1 MTKYRAE
8 ATKVGR
14 WWAVSVPDVPFA
26 HSQGLTWEEA
36 HDMIKDALSAIVGT
50 PTSELDVEMVP
61 VELPNG
67 ANGEEIVR
75 AVAEAREA
83 KAAAAATE
91 AATVRT
97 AAQRLVD
104 AGLTVR
110 DAGRILGL
118 SYQRVSQLTRKKGAR
133 HTPRSAT

>member
-1 MTKYRAE
+1 MTRYRAE
-8 ATKVGR
+8 ATKAGR

-36 HDMIKDALSAIVGT
+36 YDMIKDSLSAIVDV
-50 PTSELDVEMVP
+50 PPSELDVEMVP

-67 ANGEEIVR
+67 ANGEEIVHEVT
-75 AVAEAREA
+75 AAREA
-83 KAAAAATE
+83 KAAAVASE

-118 SYQRVSQLTRKKGAR
+118 SYQRVSQLTRKSGAR